1 MKFPDPLLKGRLVQR
16 YKRFLADVE
25 LENGQKITA
34 HCANPGSMLGV
45 NDPGSEVWVSPAR
58 NPDRKLKYTWE
69 LVRVGKS
76 LVGIN
81 TTYPNK
87 IVQESIEDQKI
98 PNLLGYHSLKREVKY
113 GKNSRIDILLASSDR
128 PPCFVE
134 VKSVTLKR
142 KYLAE
147 FPDAI
152 TARGTKHLGELS
164 DQVKAG
170 NRSVMFYLIQ
180 RDDCEGFTVADDID
194 PAYAQALSIAM
205 EAGVEVLCYQC
216 KLTSKEITIDSLLLS
231 QI

>member
-87 IVQESIEDQKI
+87 IVQEAIEDQKI